1 MQPTHNLLDE
11 RLPPIPVY
19 RGEVKARSRKWVVAL
34 TLFCPGL
41 GWAYIGEFL
50 TAIIVCLLYVSA
62 AGLFVVAWSTWKFFP
77 VLPAAVLLS
86 GGLVLSIL
94 QATQI
99 SARVSRH
106 GPDYILKS
114 TNNVVVYVLTAL
126 VFYFMPLIGL
136 GHFTSNHLWR
146 LLWVEGEAMYPTL
159 VDGDVL
165 LVDLTAYRGREPVSG
180 DIVVVQRL
188 VDGETVLAVGRIIGE
203 PSDSVEVVDSIPWIN
218 DEAVRR
224 ELAFNTIDQ
233 QHQEDNEVAS
243 LLDIPVLVG
252 ITVYHEL
259 LRGIRYLTAE
269 SERPWGVQF
278 GPVVLNE
285 NQYFVLHDNRSRSGD
300 SRDYGPV
307 PRDHII
313 GQPLYVAFSVDNDG
327 SIRNRRIA
335 TRTQPGSE

>member
-1 MQPTHNLLDE
+1 MQPTQDSLDE

-19 RGEVKARSRKWVVAL
+19 RGEVKARSRKWVYAL

-41 GWAYIGEFL
+41 GWAYVGEFL

-77 VLPAAVLLS
+77 VLPAAVLLI

-94 QATQI
+94 QAVQI
-99 SARVSRH
+99 SGRVSHR
-106 GPDYILKS
+106 GPDYVLKG
-114 TNNVVVYVLTAL
+114 TNNVVVYLLTAS

-136 GHFTSNHLWR
+136 AHFTSNHLWR

-159 VDGDVL
+159 VDGDML
-165 LVDLTAYRGREPVSG
+165 LVDLTAYRGRDPVTG
-180 DIVVVQRL
+180 DIVVVERL
-188 VDGETVLAVGRIIGE
+188 VDGETVLGVGRIIGE
-203 PSDSVEVVDSIPWIN
+203 PSDSVELVDSIPWIN

-224 ELAFNTIDQ
+224 ELG
-233 QHQEDNEVAS
+233 NEVPS
-243 LLDIPVLVG
+243 LLDIPVLG
-252 ITVYHEL
+252 STTVYHEL
-259 LRGIRYLTAE
+259 LSGIRYLTAE

-278 GPVVLNE
+278 GPLTLHQ

-307 PRDHII
+307 PREHII
-313 GQPLYVAFSVDNDG
+313 GQPLYVAFSVDGDG
-327 SIRNRRIA
+327 SIRSHRIA